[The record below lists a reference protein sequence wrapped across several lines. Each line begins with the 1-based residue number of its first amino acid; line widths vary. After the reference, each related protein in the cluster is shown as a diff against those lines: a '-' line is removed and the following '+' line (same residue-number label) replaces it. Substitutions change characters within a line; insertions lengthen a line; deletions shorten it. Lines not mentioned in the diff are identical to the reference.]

1 MVDIMSASY
10 SIDSKADAKRC
21 VFAFI
26 SMVTDL
32 VRSDHPEL
40 NREKKMTVPTYRG
53 ATPMLNGAA
62 VEIAYE
68 TCDGF
73 GTPRYKIRGSDK
85 WYSGGFAMRGY
96 DHQIELTEIK

>member
-1 MVDIMSASY
+1 MINRTGGTV
-10 SIDSKADAKRC
+10 
-21 VFAFI
+21 
-26 SMVTDL
+26 
-32 VRSDHPEL
+32 EL